1 MRGAHRSLPVPAFGE
16 LARSGVTVSL
26 SAEPCGESVG
36 NEVERLNRV
45 VAPAR
50 ARPAVPQYDVALSFA
65 AEDREYVHRVADALA
80 AKGVKVLYDNFEEA
94 DRWGKDLYS
103 HLAETYGSRAR
114 FTAMFVSAAYAAKV
128 WTNRER
134 EAAQARAFTQNSEYI
149 LPVRIDDT
157 EIPWMLPATSYVRA
171 SKKTP
176 EELASLLVAELA
188 RSDRRPGSANVT
200 SSMAACNDKGE
211 EGNESGIPV
220 DAVDQ
225 RVIPAS
231 GDGNSAAGV
240 AEPEHTVAPLRRR
253 HVARIGWATF
263 VGLAIGGLVGLYDPL
278 GNLPEGAGIPPSS
291 RTRDEGVPRGQT
303 SKEPRQTAP
312 EPTAAVT
319 QTASMP
325 TPRTTEIEAISTR
338 GAEASAAEVAN
349 LGVSSTQIP
358 KTGEQV
364 YVAVCK
370 ACHDSGAVG
379 SPKIGDGKA
388 WESRLAQGKSAL
400 YESALNGRGMMP
412 ARGGANE
419 LHDEEIRAGVDYMLT
434 RIPRPERI
442 ASQKRSAVPAPA
454 NVSARMSKGNQRA
467 DKGAASG
474 AGENW
479 ADSLRVE
486 LARCGQGGFIEQ
498 VICREKARWKYC
510 NPVRWG
516 AVQECIAERNSGQ
529 AY

>member
-26 SAEPCGESVG
+26 SAEPRRESVG

-45 VAPAR
+45 VVPSR
-50 ARPAVPQYDVALSFA
+50 ARPTVPQYDVALSFA

-114 FTAMFVSAAYAAKV
+114 FTAMFVSAAYGAKV

-134 EAAQARAFTQNSEYI
+134 ETAQARAFTQNSEYV

-157 EIPWMLPATSYVRA
+157 EIPWMLPATRYVRA

-188 RSDRRPGSANVT
+188 RSDRRPGSANVA
-200 SSMAACNDKGE
+200 SGMAACNDKGE

-231 GDGNSAAGV
+231 RDGNSAAGV

-253 HVARIGWATF
+253 HAATIGWATF
-263 VGLAIGGLVGLYDPL
+263 VGLAIGGLVGLFDPL
-278 GNLPEGAGIPPSS
+278 GNLPEGAGTPPSS
-291 RTRDEGVPRGQT
+291 RTANEGVPTGQA
-303 SKEPRQTAP
+303 SKDPRQLALGP
-312 EPTAAVT
+312 AVSVS

-325 TPRTTEIEAISTR
+325 TPRTTEIEAISAS
-338 GAEASAAEVAN
+338 GAETSAAEVAK
-349 LGVSSTQIP
+349 LGVSSTEIP

-379 SPKIGDGKA
+379 SPKIGDGRA

-419 LHDEEIRAGVDYMLT
+419 LHDEEIRAGVNYMLT

-442 ASQKRSAVPAPA
+442 ASQKRSAVSAPA
-454 NVSARMSKGNQRA
+454 NVSARLSKANQRA
-467 DKGAASG
+467 GKGAPSSV
-474 AGENW
+474 GENW

-516 AVQECIAERNSGQ
+516 AAQECAAERNSDL